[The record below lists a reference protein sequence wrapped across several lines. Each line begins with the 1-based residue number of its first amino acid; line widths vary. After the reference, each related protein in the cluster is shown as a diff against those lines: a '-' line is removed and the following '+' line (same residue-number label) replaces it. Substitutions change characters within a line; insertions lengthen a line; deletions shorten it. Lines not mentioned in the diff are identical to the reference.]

1 MEVDDIFGYDK
12 LVAAEKATL
21 QKGMN
26 YRVGKDYSVFLMSL
40 RENAPYA
47 DALDEV
53 TGMLTYEGHDEPQRK
68 DGPNPKEV
76 DQPLTT
82 PRGSWTENGKF
93 FRAAMDFKSGLRDK
107 AELIKVYEKISRG
120 IWSYKGFFELID
132 ANIVSDRKRK
142 VFKFSLKPVEK
153 KTFGRVVDL
162 PHKRLIP
169 TAVKVEVWRRDGG
182 RCIHSGCG
190 SNKNL
195 HFDHDIPFSKGGS
208 SLTAANVRLLCAKH
222 NLEKSDKILTIAPW
236 IFAGAAVVH
245 IHKLSG

>member
-1 MEVDDIFGYDK
+1 VEVDDIISYHD
-12 LVAAEKATL
+12 VVTAEKASL

-26 YRVGKDYSVFLMSL
+26 YGVGKDYSVFLMSL

-53 TGMLTYEGHDEPQRK
+53 TGMLMYEGHDEPQRQG
-68 DGPNPKEV
+68 GPHPKEV

-93 FRAAMDFKSGLRDK
+93 FRAAMDFKSGLRQK
-107 AELIKVYEKISRG
+107 PELVKVYEKISRG

-132 ANIVSDRKRK
+132 ANIVSDGKRK
-142 VFKFSLKPVEK
+142 VFKFSLKPVAK
-153 KTFGRVVDL
+153 KSFGRVVDL
-162 PHKRLIP
+162 PHNRLIP

-182 RCIHSGCG
+182 QCVQCG
-190 SNKNL
+190 SKKNL

-236 IFAGAAVVH
+236 ILAGTQIIPH
-245 IHKLSG
+245 IHKFRA